1 MNNHNHHDKD
11 VRSVKLVD
19 LPVMTR
25 LLENGVMLDSE
36 QAFTAGMD
44 INSPALLSSF
54 LLRHRRTHTLLARAG
69 KQTVVGQFRLRP
81 DRHQAQIAY
90 IAPGPEYGEDNSAWL
105 HVLDAMTAE
114 AGRRGAHTLTAEV
127 DEHLSLFET
136 MRIADFSIYAR
147 QEIWQHAPGELPRL
161 PVDKVELTEETESD
175 AHGIQLLYCNIVPR
189 LVQQVAAPPQHS
201 SGLVYRKN
209 ERVEGYIAV
218 SEGRAGIYLMPYLH
232 PDVFSEA
239 AAILAAAIEQANHSH
254 QRVPVYVSVRRYQ
267 DWLEDALVDL
277 GFEPGVRQAVMVRHI
292 TAGVRQASFVPLS
305 RKLEA
310 VPNPIKPPTATT
322 KPIVEKF
329 NEE

>member
-1 MNNHNHHDKD
+1 MTNHEKG

-19 LPVMTR
+19 LPLVTR
-25 LLENGVMLDSE
+25 LLENGIMLDSE
-36 QAFTAGMD
+36 QAFTGGVD
-44 INSPALLSSF
+44 LNSPALLSSF
-54 LLRHRRTHTLLARAG
+54 LLRRGMYTLLARDN
-69 KQTVVGQFRLRP
+69 KQSVVGQFRLRH
-81 DRHQAQIAY
+81 DRHQAQVMY
-90 IAPGPEYGEDNSAWL
+90 VAPGPEFGEDNTAWL

-136 MRIADFSIYAR
+136 MRVAGFSIYAR
-147 QEIWQHAPGELPRL
+147 QEIWQHPPGELPRL
-161 PVDKVELTEETESD
+161 PVDKVELTEEVDSD

-189 LVQQVAAPPQHS
+189 LVQQVAAPPHHS
-201 SGLVYRKN
+201 NGLVYRKN

-239 AAILAAAIEQANHSH
+239 AAILAAAIEQTRRSH
-254 QRVPVYVSVRRYQ
+254 QRIPVYVSVRRYQ

-292 TAGVRQASFVPLS
+292 TAGVRQASFAPLS
-305 RKLEA
+305 KKLEA
-310 VPNPIKPPTATT
+310 VPNPLKPPTAAT